1 MWRSLSLIVRS
12 FTRAKGFAVAAVLT
26 VALGIG
32 VNTVVFSLFDRVLFR
47 PPPYREPD
55 RLVQLESTRTGFR
68 QLPALPTLFVQAFA
82 REPHLFSGIAW
93 SPGEAWF
100 GPKPVTPVAGDNPIL
115 WLMPV
120 TTNTLDVLGVRPVIG
135 PGFSA
140 VHATKLDHPVLLT
153 YETWQRQYGG
163 SKDVLSREWTARE
176 WLGFESDLTVRPSD
190 VHWRVVGVLPEGF
203 VLPSSGPTRYDG
215 IYGVDPELDR
225 SVSFRMVQAAPFA
238 RLAPGV
244 SIAAARNRVNTLA
257 AGLPHPR
264 GETPYSGVTVR
275 SLQSGLSVMVRPYV
289 WLAVV
294 GAWAVLGVA
303 GLTLAILL
311 LTWSQS
317 RRREAGVRLA
327 LGAPPRQLVARAIGE
342 SICLCGMGAIVGWIA
357 YAWARPFFVRVLPVC
372 LQSFVTER
380 VDGHVIAMTAGI
392 ALVTAIAAAT
402 LPALRLARIAPID
415 ILRPSRDA
423 ALLDRL
429 EGGPVLLAT
438 QAAIGVMLLVG
449 ALATVP
455 GVIRFLLTPPGFNAT
470 DLFTGHFPTSGNA
483 DASNARE
490 QVRRGRVVSEAARGL
505 PGVVAVALSRTDPFE
520 PPETDHLYSRWLA
533 PAGFGG
539 RVVAVDANFFNVLGT
554 PIVAGRAFSAAD
566 IDQQSPVAILNETA
580 ARVFWPNQSIES
592 VLGRTVTTRQG
603 RPHAVVGV
611 AADMHMTLDLAPDPA
626 IFLPLSADEAY
637 FPWSEWNSFQVLVRA
652 APGRIPDGT
661 LFSDRLRRQSWAVP
675 NTFAATFESVA
686 TDLESAR
693 EKPRVLAAIFG
704 ALAAIT
710 LVLTTIA
717 IYGLASFEIR
727 RRREEMTVR
736 LALGA
741 TPQALRRRLAAVIAL
756 PVAIGVLAGLPLSW
770 MEVKV
775 VSLSVPIVHAGDVR
789 IYLAAVAAIV
799 VAALAAAWLPGRRFL
814 TMRVAELLRSS

>member
-1 MWRSLSLIVRS
+1 MWRSVSLIVRS

-55 RLVQLESTRTGFR
+55 RLVQLESTRIGFR
-68 QLPALPTLFVQAFA
+68 HLPGLPTLFVQAFA

-93 SPGEAWF
+93 SPGEAWS
-100 GPKPVTPVAGDNPIL
+100 GPQPVTPLAGDNPIL
-115 WLMPV
+115 WLTPV
-120 TTNTLDVLGVRPVIG
+120 TTNTLDVLGVRPLIG
-135 PGFSA
+135 PGFSG
-140 VHATKLDHPVLLT
+140 VRATDLDRPVLLT
-153 YETWQRQYGG
+153 YETWQHQYGG
-163 SKDVLSREWTARE
+163 SRDVLSREWIARE
-176 WLGFESDLTVRPSD
+176 WLGFDLTVRPSD

-203 VLPSSGPTRYDG
+203 ILPSSGPTRYDG
-215 IYGVDPELDR
+215 IYGVDPGFDR
-225 SVSFRMVQAAPFA
+225 SVSSREVQAAPFA

-244 SIAAARNRVNTLA
+244 SIAAARARVNTLA
-257 AGLPHPR
+257 ALIPR
-264 GETPYSGVTVR
+264 PGGDTPYSGVTVR

-311 LTWSQS
+311 LTWNQS

-327 LGAPPRQLVARAIGE
+327 LGAPPRQLVTTAIVE
-342 SICLCGMGAIVGWIA
+342 SLCLCCVGAIVGWIA
-357 YAWARPFFVRVLPVC
+357 YAWARPLFVRVLPPG
-372 LQSFVTER
+372 LQSLVTER
-380 VDGHVIAMTAGI
+380 VDGHVIVMTAGI

-402 LPALRLARIAPID
+402 LPALRLGRIAPLD

-470 DLFTGHFPTSGNA
+470 DLFVDSFPTSA
-483 DASNARE
+483 DADATNAQE
-490 QVRRGRVVSEAARGL
+490 QVRRGRIVSEVARGL
-505 PGVVAVALSRTDPFE
+505 PGVVTVGLSKTDPFE
-520 PPETDHLYSRWLA
+520 TRSMDHLYSRWLA
-533 PAGFGG
+533 PAGFDG
-539 RVVAVDANFFNVLGT
+539 RVLAVNAEFFNALGT
-554 PIVAGRAFSAAD
+554 PIVAGRAFSDAD
-566 IDQQSPVAILNETA
+566 IDQQSPVAIVNETA
-580 ARVFWPNQSIES
+580 AHAFWPNQSLES

-603 RPHAVVGV
+603 RPHTVVGV
-611 AADMHMTLDLAPDPA
+611 AADIHMTLDLVPDPA

-637 FPWSEWNSFQVLVRA
+637 FPWLTWNAFNVILRA

-661 LFSDRLRRQSWAVP
+661 LLSDRLRRQSWAVP
-675 NTFAATFESVA
+675 DVFATEFESVA
-686 TDLESAR
+686 ADLESAR

-704 ALAAIT
+704 ALAGIT
-710 LVLTTIA
+710 LMLTTIA

-741 TPQALRRRLAAVIAL
+741 SPQALRRRLAAVIAT
-756 PVAIGVLAGLPLSW
+756 PVGIGVLAGLPLSW

-789 IYLAAVAAIV
+789 IYLAAVAGILL
-799 VAALAAAWLPGRRFL
+799 AALAAAWLPGRRFL